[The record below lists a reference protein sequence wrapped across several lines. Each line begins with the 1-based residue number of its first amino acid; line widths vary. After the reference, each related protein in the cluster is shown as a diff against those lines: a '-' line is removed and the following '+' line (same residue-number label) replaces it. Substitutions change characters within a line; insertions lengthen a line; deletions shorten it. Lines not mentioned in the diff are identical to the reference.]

1 MSTTSERQAP
11 GHHGK
16 PPVRIAVTVNDDPV
30 ILSEHRLSGAQIKSA
45 AVEQGADLQIDFQL
59 SVERGHHFDV
69 VGDDEV
75 ITVHEH
81 DKFVAVAADD
91 NS

>member
-11 GHHGK
+11 GQHDR
-16 PPVRIAVTVNDDPV
+16 PPVRIAVTVNDDQV
-30 ILSEHRLSGAQIKSA
+30 ILTEHRLNGAQIKAA
-45 AVEQGADLQIDFQL
+45 AVEQGADLQISFQL
-59 SVERGHHFDV
+59 SVERGHRYHV
-69 VGDDEV
+69 VDDDEV
-75 ITVHEH
+75 ITVHEG